1 MLTHQS
7 SACQFS
13 DERNKDE
20 SSTAPFWRQPADIL
34 ANRRDRAEAPIR
46 KLARSYHQRNISS
59 LSPRFRLS
67 LVFWMLNQ
75 SRSAISLRFHS
86 SMNASFAEKVVLIT
100 GGTSGIGR
108 ATAVAFAE
116 QGANVV
122 ISGRR
127 EAEGAESV
135 SLIQKAGGQ
144 GLFVRGD
151 VSAESEIEALVAKTL
166 ERFGRL
172 DFAFN
177 NAGVGGEGRA
187 TMTATADIYNRIMD
201 INVRGVFFS
210 MKHQIPAI
218 LQSGGGAI
226 INNASVLALRPSAN
240 SPIYSASKWA
250 VVGLTKSAAL
260 ELAPKGIRVNAICP
274 AIIETDL
281 TQQIRSDEQSR
292 AYMLARHPV
301 GRFGRSEEVAAAV
314 LYLCSPEASFITGVA
329 LPLDGGFS
337 A

>member
-1 MLTHQS
+1 MGRTINEI
-7 SACQFS
+7 SAALRPVS
-13 DERNKDE
+13 
-20 SSTAPFWRQPADIL
+20 A
-34 ANRRDRAEAPIR
+34 
-46 KLARSYHQRNISS
+46 
-59 LSPRFRLS
+59 LS

-116 QGANVV
+116 QGTNVV

-151 VSAESEIEALVAKTL
+151 VSEESEIEALVAKTL

-177 NAGVGGEGRA
+177 NAGVGGLGRA
-187 TMTATADIYNRIMD
+187 TMTATADIYDQIMNV
-201 INVRGVFFS
+201 NVRGVFFS

-226 INNASVLALRPSAN
+226 VNNASLLPLRPSAN
-240 SPIYSASKWA
+240 SPIYSASKAA

-260 ELAPKGIRVNAICP
+260 EFAPKGVRINAICP
-274 AIIETDL
+274 AIIETDI
-281 TQQIRSDEQSR
+281 TKHIIIVEQHR
-292 AYMLARHPV
+292 
-301 GRFGRSEEVAAAV
+301 
-314 LYLCSPEASFITGVA
+314 T
-329 LPLDGGFS
+329 
-337 A
+337 

>member
-1 MLTHQS
+1 
-7 SACQFS
+7 
-13 DERNKDE
+13 
-20 SSTAPFWRQPADIL
+20 
-34 ANRRDRAEAPIR
+34 
-46 KLARSYHQRNISS
+46 
-59 LSPRFRLS
+59 
-67 LVFWMLNQ
+67 
-75 SRSAISLRFHS
+75 
-86 SMNASFAEKVVLIT
+86 MNASFAEKVVLIT

-127 EAEGAESV
+127 EVEGAESV

-151 VSAESEIEALVAKTL
+151 VSEESEIEALVAKTL

-240 SPIYSASKWA
+240 SPIYSASKGA

-260 ELAPKGIRVNAICP
+260 ELAPKGVRVNAICP

-281 TQQIRSDEQSR
+281 TQQIRSDEQNR
-292 AYMLARHPV
+292 AYMLARHRSDV
-301 GRFGRSEEVAAAV
+301 SAGRKKSRPLF
-314 LYLCSPEASFITGVA
+314 FIFVHRKHPS
-329 LPLDGGFS
+329 LLV
-337 A
+337 

>member
-1 MLTHQS
+1 
-7 SACQFS
+7 
-13 DERNKDE
+13 
-20 SSTAPFWRQPADIL
+20 
-34 ANRRDRAEAPIR
+34 
-46 KLARSYHQRNISS
+46 
-59 LSPRFRLS
+59 
-67 LVFWMLNQ
+67 
-75 SRSAISLRFHS
+75 
-86 SMNASFAEKVVLIT
+86 MNASFAEKVVLIT
-100 GGTSGIGR
+100 GVTSGIGR

-135 SLIQKAGGQ
+135 SLIKKAGGQ

-151 VSAESEIEALVAKTL
+151 VSEESEIEALVAKTL

-210 MKHQIPAI
+210 MKHQIPVI

-260 ELAPKGIRVNAICP
+260 ELAPKGVRVNAICP

-292 AYMLARHPV
+292 AFMLARHPI

-314 LYLCSPEASFITGVA
+314 LYLCSPAASFITGVA